1 VHEIPE
7 DPGVTQVPADDD
19 AEPTTSQEGLEE
31 PSPAPPVKRR
41 RRFRLTPRE
50 DSYFDLLATL
60 ALHLVTGAN
69 LLAEM
74 LGASDRPTRKAIA
87 KALAEAEHAADE
99 TTHLIMRKLN
109 QTFVT
114 PFDRDDIYALASA
127 LDDCM
132 DYMEE
137 AADMVVLYRVDTL
150 PPRVADQVQVLQRAA
165 ELTADAMPRLRS
177 MDSLS
182 EYWVEVNRLENQAD
196 KAHRKLLAQ
205 LFDDVVDPI
214 ELMKLKEIVETLE
227 QAADGFE
234 TVANIVETIALKE
247 S

>member
-1 VHEIPE
+1 MAVPE
-7 DPGVTQVPADDD
+7 QPA
-19 AEPTTSQEGLEE
+19 GK
-31 PSPAPPVKRR
+31 KRR

-50 DSYFDLLATL
+50 DSYFDLLARL
-60 ALHLVTGAN
+60 AQHLVTGAN

-74 LGASDRPTRKAIA
+74 LGAPDRPARKAVA
-87 KALAEAEHAADE
+87 KRLAAAEHDADDA
-99 TTHLIMRKLN
+99 THEIMRKLN

-132 DYMEE
+132 DHMEE
-137 AADMVVLYRVDTL
+137 VADMVVLYRVDVL

-182 EYWVEVNRLENQAD
+182 AYWVEVNRLENQAD

-205 LFDDVVDPI
+205 LFDDVVDPV

-227 QAADGFE
+227 LAADGFE